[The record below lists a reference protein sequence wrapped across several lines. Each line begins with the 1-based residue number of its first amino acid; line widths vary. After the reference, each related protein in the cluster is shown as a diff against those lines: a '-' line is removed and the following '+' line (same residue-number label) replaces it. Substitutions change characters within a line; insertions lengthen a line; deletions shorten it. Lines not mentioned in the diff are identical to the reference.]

1 MKVLGA
7 VKKVIVSIILIV
19 FFAFTITMTILL
31 LNFNKFGVT
40 QFDDTSLLII
50 KKGFTSE
57 KYQKGSLVFVG
68 QKEIPDYQIGEEV
81 FVYHLDG
88 HGGVNIQLG
97 EVGQIHEEDKAIT
110 FSNGDTYSEEF
121 IIGAGEKIYPE
132 IGKYLSIVES
142 KWGFLFI
149 ILVPNFFLFVYQLY
163 SLIVEIKYGKD
174 EEQIIPEQNS

>member
-1 MKVLGA
+1 MKAL
-7 VKKVIVSIILIV
+7 KVIKRVLVSIVLIA
-19 FFAFTITMTILL
+19 FFAFTVTMTILL
-31 LNFNKFGVT
+31 LNYNKFGIT

-57 KYQKGSLVFVG
+57 TYQKNSLVIVES
-68 QKEIPDYQIGEEV
+68 KEIKDYQIGEEV

-88 HGGVNIQLG
+88 HGGVNIELG
-97 EVGQIHEEDKAIT
+97 VVGQIFEEDDAIT
-110 FSNGDTYSEEF
+110 FSNGNTYSSEF
-121 IIGAGEKIYPE
+121 IIGSGEKIYPN

-163 SLIVEIKYGKD
+163 SLIVEIKYGKED
-174 EEQIIPEQNS
+174 AEENS

>member
-1 MKVLGA
+1 MKVLKTI
-7 VKKVIVSIILIV
+7 KKVFLAILMIA
-19 FFAFTITMTILL
+19 FFAFTITITVLL
-31 LNFNKFGVT
+31 LNYNKYGVT
-40 QFDDTSLLII
+40 QFDDTSLLIV

-57 KYQKGSLVFVG
+57 TYQKNSLVIVEA
-68 QKEIPDYQIGEEV
+68 KEVRDYQVGEEV

-97 EVGQIHEEDKAIT
+97 SVGQVFAEDGAVT
-110 FSNGDTYSEEF
+110 FSNGDTYSSEF
-121 IIGAGEKIYPE
+121 IIGSGKKIYPE
-132 IGKYLSIVES
+132 LGKYLSIIES

-174 EEQIIPEQNS
+174 EYVESEEK

>member
-1 MKVLGA
+1 MKALGII
-7 VKKVIVSIILIV
+7 KKIIVSIVLIV

-57 KYQKGSLVFVG
+57 TYEKGSLVVVES
-68 QKEIPDYQIGEEV
+68 KEIKDYHEGEEV

-97 EVGQIHEEDKAIT
+97 VVGQIHEDDNALT
-110 FSNGDTYSEEF
+110 FSNGDTYSSEF
-121 IIGAGEKIYPE
+121 IIGTGEKIYPNL
-132 IGKYLSIVES
+132 GKYLSIVES

-163 SLIVEIKYGKD
+163 SLIVEVKYGKD
-174 EEQIIPEQNS
+174 ETEENS

>member
-1 MKVLGA
+1 MKVL
-7 VKKVIVSIILIV
+7 KTIKRVIVTILLIV
-19 FFAFTITMTILL
+19 FFAFTIAMTILL

-57 KYQKGSLVFVG
+57 TYEKGSLVIVES
-68 QKEIPDYQIGEEV
+68 KLIRDYQIGEEV

-88 HGGVNIQLG
+88 HGGVDIQLG
-97 EVGQIHEEDKAIT
+97 NVGQIYEDDDAIT
-110 FSNGDTYSEEF
+110 FSNGDTYSSEF
-121 IIGAGEKIYPE
+121 IIGTGEKIYPN
-132 IGKYLSIVES
+132 IGKYLSILES

-163 SLIVEIKYGKD
+163 SLIVEVKYGKD
-174 EEQIIPEQNS
+174 SDEENS

>member
-1 MKVLGA
+1 MKVLNA
-7 VKKVIVSIILIV
+7 IKRIIISIVLLV
-19 FFAFTITMTILL
+19 FFAFTITMTVLL
-31 LNFNKFGVT
+31 LNYNKFGVT

-57 KYQKGSLVFVG
+57 TYEKGSLVIVES
-68 QKEIPDYQIGEEV
+68 KEIKDYQIGEEV

-97 EVGQIHEEDKAIT
+97 VVGQVHEDDDALT
-110 FSNGDTYSEEF
+110 FSNGDTYSSEF
-121 IIGAGEKIYPE
+121 IIGTGEKIYPNL
-132 IGKYLSIVES
+132 GKYLSIVES

-163 SLIVEIKYGKD
+163 SLIVEVKYGKD
-174 EEQIIPEQNS
+174 ETEENS

>member
-1 MKVLGA
+1 MKAL
-7 VKKVIVSIILIV
+7 KVIKRVLVSIVLIA
-19 FFAFTITMTILL
+19 FFAFTVTMTILL
-31 LNFNKFGVT
+31 LNYNKFGIT

-57 KYQKGSLVFVG
+57 TYQKNSLVIVES
-68 QKEIPDYQIGEEV
+68 KEIKDYQIGEEV

-88 HGGVNIQLG
+88 HGGVNIELG
-97 EVGQIHEEDKAIT
+97 VVGQIFEEDDAIT
-110 FSNGDTYSEEF
+110 FSNGNTYSSEF
-121 IIGAGEKIYPE
+121 IIGSGEKIYPN

-163 SLIVEIKYGKD
+163 SLIVEIKYGKED
-174 EEQIIPEQNS
+174 VEENS

>member
-1 MKVLGA
+1 MGVLKL
-7 VKKVIVSIILIV
+7 VKRIFIGIILFL

-31 LNFNKFGVT
+31 LNYNKFGVT

-50 KKGFTSE
+50 KKEFSSE
-57 KYQKGSLVFVG
+57 TYKKGSLVIVESKQVKNYQVG
-68 QKEIPDYQIGEEV
+68 QEA

-88 HGGVNIQLG
+88 RGGFDIQLG
-97 EVGQIHEEDKAIT
+97 IIGQIHEEDNAIT
-110 FSNGDTYSEEF
+110 FSNGETYSDEF
-121 IIGAGEKIYPE
+121 IIGTGENIYPDL
-132 IGKYLSIVES
+132 GKYLGIIES

-174 EEQIIPEQNS
+174 EDYVES

>member
-1 MKVLGA
+1 MKALGII
-7 VKKVIVSIILIV
+7 KKIIVSIVLIV

-57 KYQKGSLVFVG
+57 TYEKGSLVVVES
-68 QKEIPDYQIGEEV
+68 KEIKDYHEGEEV

-97 EVGQIHEEDKAIT
+97 VVGQIHEDDDALT
-110 FSNGDTYSEEF
+110 FSNGDTYSSEF
-121 IIGAGEKIYPE
+121 IIGTGEKIYPNL
-132 IGKYLSIVES
+132 GKYLSIVES

-163 SLIVEIKYGKD
+163 SLIVEVKYGKD
-174 EEQIIPEQNS
+174 ETEENS

>member
-1 MKVLGA
+1 MKALGII
-7 VKKVIVSIILIV
+7 KKIIVSIVLIA

-57 KYQKGSLVFVG
+57 TYQKNSLVVVEA
-68 QKEIPDYQIGEEV
+68 KEIKDYQVGEEV

-97 EVGQIHEEDKAIT
+97 VVGQIHEDDDALT
-110 FSNGDTYSEEF
+110 FSNGDTYSSEF
-121 IIGAGEKIYPE
+121 IIGSGEKIYPNL
-132 IGKYLSIVES
+132 GKYLSIVES

-163 SLIVEIKYGKD
+163 SLIVEVKYGKD
-174 EEQIIPEQNS
+174 EVEENS

>member
-1 MKVLGA
+1 MKVFKTI
-7 VKKVIVSIILIV
+7 KKVFLAILMIA
-19 FFAFTITMTILL
+19 FFAFTISITILL
-31 LNFNKFGVT
+31 LNYNKYGVT
-40 QFDDTSLLII
+40 QFDDTSILII

-57 KYQKGSLVFVG
+57 TYQKNSLVVVEA
-68 QKEIPDYQIGEEV
+68 KEIKDYSIGEEV

-97 EVGQIHEEDKAIT
+97 TVGQIFEEDGAIT
-110 FSNGDTYSEEF
+110 FSNGDTYSSEF
-121 IIGAGEKIYPE
+121 VIGSGKKIYPE
-132 IGKYLSIVES
+132 LGKYLSIIES

-174 EEQIIPEQNS
+174 EYVESEEK

>member
-1 MKVLGA
+1 MKALGI
-7 VKKVIVSIILIV
+7 VKKIFISIVLIL
-19 FFAFTITMTILL
+19 FFAFTVTMTILL

-57 KYQKGSLVFVG
+57 TYEKGSLVIVEN
-68 QKEIPDYQIGEEV
+68 KEIKNYQEGEEV
-81 FVYHLDG
+81 FAYHLDG

-97 EVGQIHEEDKAIT
+97 TVGQVHEEDNALT
-110 FSNGDTYSEEF
+110 FSNGDTYSSEF
-121 IIGAGEKIYPE
+121 LIGSGKKIYPNL
-132 IGKYLSIVES
+132 GKYLSVVES

-163 SLIVEIKYGKD
+163 SLIVEIKYGKEED
-174 EEQIIPEQNS
+174 ED

>member
-1 MKVLGA
+1 MKALGIIKKVL
-7 VKKVIVSIILIV
+7 ISIILIA

-57 KYQKGSLVFVG
+57 TYEKGSLVIVES
-68 QKEIPDYQIGEEV
+68 KEIKDYHEGEEV

-97 EVGQIHEEDKAIT
+97 SVGQIHEEDDALT
-110 FSNGDTYSEEF
+110 FSNGDTFSSEF
-121 IIGAGEKIYPE
+121 IIGTGEKIYPNL
-132 IGKYLSIVES
+132 GKYLSIVES

-174 EEQIIPEQNS
+174 ENEENS

>member
-1 MKVLGA
+1 MKALG
-7 VKKVIVSIILIV
+7 VIKRIIVSIVLIV

-57 KYQKGSLVFVG
+57 TYEKGSLVVVES
-68 QKEIPDYQIGEEV
+68 KEIVDYQEGEEV

-97 EVGQIHEEDKAIT
+97 VVGQVHEEDDAIT
-110 FSNGDTYSEEF
+110 FSNGDTYSSEF
-121 IIGAGEKIYPE
+121 IIGTGEKIYPN

-174 EEQIIPEQNS
+174 EEENS

>member
-1 MKVLGA
+1 MKALGII
-7 VKKVIVSIILIV
+7 KKIIVSIVLIV

-57 KYQKGSLVFVG
+57 TYEKGSLVVVES
-68 QKEIPDYQIGEEV
+68 KEIKDYHEGEEV
-81 FVYHLDG
+81 FAYHLDG

-97 EVGQIHEEDKAIT
+97 VVGQVHEDDDALT
-110 FSNGDTYSEEF
+110 FANGDTYSSEF
-121 IIGAGEKIYPE
+121 IIGTGEKIYPNL
-132 IGKYLSIVES
+132 GKYLSIVES

-163 SLIVEIKYGKD
+163 SLIVEVKYGKD
-174 EEQIIPEQNS
+174 ETEENS

>member
-1 MKVLGA
+1 MKALGII
-7 VKKVIVSIILIV
+7 KKIIVSIVLIV

-57 KYQKGSLVFVG
+57 TYEKGSLVVVES
-68 QKEIPDYQIGEEV
+68 KEIKDYHEGEEV

-97 EVGQIHEEDKAIT
+97 VVGQVHEDDDALT
-110 FSNGDTYSEEF
+110 FSNGDTYSSEF
-121 IIGAGEKIYPE
+121 IIGTGEKIYPNL
-132 IGKYLSIVES
+132 GKYLSIVES

-163 SLIVEIKYGKD
+163 SLIVEIKYGK
-174 EEQIIPEQNS
+174 EEDYTEA

>member
-1 MKVLGA
+1 MKALG
-7 VKKVIVSIILIV
+7 VIKRIIVSIVLLV

-57 KYQKGSLVFVG
+57 TYEKGSLVVVES
-68 QKEIPDYQIGEEV
+68 KEIVDYQTGEEV

-97 EVGQIHEEDKAIT
+97 VVGQVHEEDDAIT
-110 FSNGDTYSEEF
+110 FSNGDTFSSEF
-121 IIGAGEKIYPE
+121 IIGTGEKIYPN

-174 EEQIIPEQNS
+174 DEENS